1 MAKQFSFEHFVETV
15 VEEICKDIGVV
26 ANAANLA
33 IPADSKPVNPV
44 KVG

>member
-1 MAKQFSFEHFVETV
+1 MAKQFSFEHFVATV
-15 VEEICKDIGVV
+15 VDEICKDIGVA

-33 IPADSKPVNPV
+33 IPADGQPVNPV